1 MGSFGTNS
9 INTPIISNIQF
20 NSLMEVMDACQHG
33 RFVHMGCGYYIIDR
47 HGNDVIIGFDGT
59 RTKAPVHQ
67 EGRTDM
73 GMYYSIRSMLLSTT
87 MGDQMGNMRSKH
99 DTDKW
104 IQEAR
109 NKGHILFTNGAYV
122 VIYLN
127 GSVIWVHTDGF
138 AGPTNNQ
145 YAVRH
150 GYVFVQYMDK
160 YSSWKYLQNM
170 GLHSLAKELENW

>member
-1 MGSFGTNS
+1 MRSSGTTIS
-9 INTPIISNIQF
+9 STPIISNIQF

-33 RFVHMGCGYYIIDR
+33 RFVHKGCGYYIIDR
-47 HGNDVIIGFDGT
+47 QGNDVIIGFDGT
-59 RTKAPVHQ
+59 RTTAPVHQ

-73 GMYYSIRSMLLSTT
+73 GMYYSIRSMLLATP
-87 MGDQMGNMRSKH
+87 MGDQMGNMRSKY

-104 IQEAR
+104 IEEAR
-109 NKGHILFTNGAYV
+109 KKGHILYINGAYV

-138 AGPTNNQ
+138 AGPTNNT

-150 GYVFVQYMDK
+150 GYVFVEYFDK

-170 GLHSLAKELENW
+170 GKHSLAKELENW

>member
-9 INTPIISNIQF
+9 INTPHISNIQF

-47 HGNDVIIGFDGT
+47 QGNDVIIGFDGT
-59 RTKAPVHQ
+59 RTTAPVHQ

-73 GMYYSIRSMLLSTT
+73 GMYYSIRSMLLSTS
-87 MGDQMGNMRSKH
+87 MGDQMGNMRSKY

-104 IQEAR
+104 IEEAR
-109 NKGHILFTNGAYV
+109 RKGHILFTNGAYV

-138 AGPTNNQ
+138 AGPTNNT

-150 GYVFVQYMDK
+150 GYVFVEYFDK

-170 GLHSLAKELENW
+170 GLYSLAKELENW